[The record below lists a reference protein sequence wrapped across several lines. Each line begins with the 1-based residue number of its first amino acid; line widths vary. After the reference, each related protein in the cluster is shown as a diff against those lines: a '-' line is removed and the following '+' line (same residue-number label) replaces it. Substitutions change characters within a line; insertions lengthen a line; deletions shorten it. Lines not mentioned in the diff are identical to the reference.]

1 MTKGIGRKRKRER
14 ERERRILVE
23 READKEG
30 VGDIVTNREREIVK
44 AGD

>member
-23 READKEG
+23 KEADKEG
-30 VGDIVTNREREIVK
+30 VGDIVKNREREIVK

>member
-30 VGDIVTNREREIVK
+30 VGDIVKNREREIVK